1 MNDIPSPPSRNRVA
15 PILVIIGGVLILA
28 SVAVWAALSSQPRL
42 PALQPTSPLSNAI
55 SAPAAEIPRVP
66 LTDAKTAYDKKT
78 AFFIDVRDSGSYAET
93 HIPGAVN
100 ISLATIEDHLNE
112 IPTDQWIITYCT

>member
-1 MNDIPSPPSRNRVA
+1 LVLVA
-15 PILVIIGGVLILA
+15 L
-28 SVAVWAALSSQPRL
+28 AVWATLSSQPRL
-42 PALQPTSPLSNAI
+42 PALQPTNLLQPPNPLNNEIGAH
-55 SAPAAEIPRVP
+55 AAEIPRVS

-78 AFFIDVRDSGSYAET
+78 AFFIDVRDSGSYTNA

-100 ISLATIEDHLNE
+100 ISLSTIENRLNE